1 MVLDEHISNLI
12 KNNKISE
19 QKDLQRMLKN
29 AGFDIPQATISR
41 RLKKLNIAKIN
52 GIYQFVDYNQTFLP
66 VILSAD
72 TSDSGLIVLHT
83 RPGHA
88 GSLAYF
94 LDQKY
99 IPHEKEIIGTIAG
112 DDAVLIICK
121 HCSSTQK
128 ILELLYNDFPYL
140 E

>member
-1 MVLDEHISNLI
+1 MILDEHISNLV

-52 GIYQFVDYNQTFLP
+52 GIYQFIDYNQTFLP
-66 VILSAD
+66 VILGAD

-88 GSLAYF
+88 GGLAYF

-99 IPHEKEIIGTIAG
+99 ISREEEIIGTIAG

-121 HCSSTQK
+121 HCASAQK